1 MTINKHGVAARVNEK
16 CYFVSQEP
24 FILDVSAGFYIH
36 IYMCAWLSLS
46 QIELRCQELRQTW
59 GENLLGLGSAT
70 VVSHDFRKDESL
82 GELFAS
88 NMTAFETKTGEGEGV
103 KCDAE

>member
-1 MTINKHGVAARVNEK
+1 M
-16 CYFVSQEP
+16 SQQD
-24 FILDVSAGFYIH
+24 FISIY
-36 IYMCAWLSLS
+36 IYMCAWHSLSL
-46 QIELRCQELRQTW
+46 IELRCQELRKTW

-88 NMTAFETKTGEGEGV
+88 NMTAFETKSGEGEGV